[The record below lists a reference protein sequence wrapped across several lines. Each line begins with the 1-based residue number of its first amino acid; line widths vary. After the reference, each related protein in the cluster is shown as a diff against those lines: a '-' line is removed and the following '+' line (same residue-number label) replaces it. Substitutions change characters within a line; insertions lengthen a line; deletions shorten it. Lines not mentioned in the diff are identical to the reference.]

1 MAIKSMK
8 DLDLSGKTVV
18 VREDLNVPM
27 KDGKIS
33 NDKRIRAALPTLKL
47 ALEKG
52 AGVVVLSHLGRP
64 TEGEY
69 AEEFS
74 LKPVAER
81 LSKDLGLE
89 VRLAKTFAEA
99 KVKPGEVC
107 VLENV
112 RFNKGE
118 KKNSPEL
125 AAQYAGLG
133 DVYVMDAF
141 ATAHRAQ
148 ASTEGAI
155 RCAREACAGP
165 LLQAELDAFAKV
177 LDAPRR
183 PLVAIIG
190 GSKVSTKLEL
200 LNNLLERV
208 DALIV
213 GGGIANTF
221 LAATGKDVGASLYEP
236 DLVEASKEILA
247 KAEKLGR
254 RMPLPVDVVVAEKLA
269 PGQQAVTCGVD
280 EVPGDKMILDVGPK
294 TVAVYQELLAGAA
307 TVVWNG
313 PVGAFETDPFGA
325 GTKAIGEALAAQQ
338 GKSFVVVG
346 GGDSVAAVESYGLA
360 AKMGYISTGGGAFLE
375 LFEGKQLPSIVALDS
390 K

>member
-89 VRLAKTFAEA
+89 VKLAKTFAEA

-177 LDAPRR
+177 LDAPKR

-254 RMPLPVDVVVAEKLA
+254 KMPLPVDVVVAEKLA

-313 PVGAFETDPFGA
+313 PVGA
-325 GTKAIGEALAAQQ
+325 
-338 GKSFVVVG
+338 
-346 GGDSVAAVESYGLA
+346 
-360 AKMGYISTGGGAFLE
+360 
-375 LFEGKQLPSIVALDS
+375 
-390 K
+390 